1 MKTDDNA
8 PTAAAPI
15 VAVLLA
21 ITDLRPVDWFSG
33 KRLPLTIEEMAE
45 CHRCGRKHAIVWTV
59 EVTEQG
65 QPPQV
70 FNVGSQCGKRMIAE
84 GLLPDLEPASVKA
97 ARKAARTKH
106 TDAKRA
112 EVTKHARRVGELV
125 AALDMPEPE
134 CTARRV
140 KKYAGG
146 LDLDAWACG
155 DVHTT
160 TAAGTDADSMRRRLA
175 DDWRRARAAELLT
188 DVPDSLINAC
198 WSKHAFIAAAASF
211 AAGNNPEHL
220 IEKWS

>member
-1 MKTDDNA
+1 MNDTT

-15 VAVLLA
+15 VATLLA

-59 EVTEQG
+59 EVTEHG
-65 QPPQV
+65 KAPHT
-70 FNVGSQCGKRMIAE
+70 FDVGSSCGKKMIAE

-97 ARKAARTKH
+97 ARKAARKRN

-112 EVTKHARRVGELV
+112 EVEKHARRVGELV
-125 AALDMPEPE
+125 AALDMPAPT
-134 CTARRV
+134 CTARRI

-155 DVHTT
+155 DVTTT
-160 TAAGTDADSMRRRLA
+160 TAAGTDDDGMRRRLA

-188 DVPDSLINAC
+188 DVPDSLIAEC
-198 WSKHAFIAAAASF
+198 WSRHAFTAAAASF
-211 AAGNNPEHL
+211 AAGGNPEHL